1 MRGGTPPDTVDE
13 MKVAFTPNADSTV
26 LSSIPAA
33 SPALNRWVGVGHSD
47 NLDAFAAGSE
57 AARRAISGPDPRL
70 LIVFCADSYDLPE
83 LLRGL
88 NQTSGDVPLVGCST
102 AGEIA
107 TSGPGDSGVV
117 VTALGGSGFS
127 ISTAASDVVTGRLRE
142 AGAEVAECLDQVE
155 PLEHKVLLL
164 LTDGLSGDQQEVVR
178 GAYSVVGATV
188 PLVGGCAGDA
198 LKMRKT
204 FQLHNHDVMDN
215 GIVAAA
221 IASDGPLGIG
231 VRHGWRTVGEA
242 MLVTRSAAN
251 RVYSLNDKPALDVY
265 LERLDAPAEART
277 DPAEF
282 TRFAITHPLGLSRRS
297 GEEVRFI
304 GEANFEDRSL
314 GCIAEIPQGGLT
326 WIMEGDVDS
335 VLDATDQSC
344 QEALSGLEGCA
355 PLGLLAFDCI
365 ARRGVLGDDGIR
377 GEVARIGARAGGAP
391 VAGFYTYGEIAR
403 THAVSGFHNQTLV
416 VLAFA

>member
-1 MRGGTPPDTVDE
+1 
-13 MKVAFTPNADSTV
+13 
-26 LSSIPAA
+26 
-33 SPALNRWVGVGHSD
+33 
-47 NLDAFAAGSE
+47 
-57 AARRAISGPDPRL
+57 
-70 LIVFCADSYDLPE
+70 
-83 LLRGL
+83 
-88 NQTSGDVPLVGCST
+88 VGCST

-107 TSGPGDSGVV
+107 TDGPGDSGVV

-127 ISTAASDVVTGRLRE
+127 VSTAASDAVTGRLRE
-142 AGAEVAECLDQVE
+142 AGADVATCLDQVE

-178 GAYSVVGATV
+178 GAYSTVGATV

-198 LKMRKT
+198 LKMKRT
-204 FQLHNHDVMDN
+204 FQLHNGAVMDN

-221 IASDGPLGIG
+221 IASNAPLGIG
-231 VRHGWRTVGEA
+231 VRHGWRTVGDA
-242 MLVTRSAAN
+242 MLVTKSAGN

-265 LERLDAPAEART
+265 LERLEAPAAAHT
-277 DPAEF
+277 DAAEF

-304 GEANFEDRSL
+304 GEANFADRSL

-326 WIMEGDVDS
+326 WIMEGDADS
-335 VLDATDQSC
+335 VLEATDASC
-344 QEALSGLEGCA
+344 DEALSRLDGHP

-365 ARRGVLGDDGIR
+365 ARRGVLGDEGIR
-377 GEVARIGARAGGAP
+377 GEVARIGSRAGGAP